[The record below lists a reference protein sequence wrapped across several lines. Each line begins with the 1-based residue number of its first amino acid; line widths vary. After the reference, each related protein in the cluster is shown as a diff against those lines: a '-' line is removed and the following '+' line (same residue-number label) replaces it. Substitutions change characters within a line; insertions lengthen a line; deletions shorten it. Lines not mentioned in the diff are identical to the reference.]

1 MVNKSIPVVL
11 LKVIV
16 IEIVKMT
23 LKQYYG
29 GIKVSYLRLNL
40 IWIPVRKQLQLSTNG
55 GMWTNGGFLYK

>member
-1 MVNKSIPVVL
+1 MMVNKSIPVVL

-40 IWIPVRKQLQLSTNG
+40 I
-55 GMWTNGGFLYK
+55 